1 MTQFFQVLLNFGFNL
16 NNTNYMTSITDLD
29 NLIEN

>member
-16 NNTNYMTSITDLD
+16 NNTNMTSITDLD